1 MTDHAANS
9 PTVLLSIKDVCARVS
24 LARSTV
30 YRLAD
35 EGKFPRPVEITPG
48 RVAWVEAE
56 VADWIRAR
64 IAAGRKSAA

>member
-1 MTDHAANS
+1 MTDHAPNS

-35 EGKFPRPVEITPG
+35 EGKFPRPIEITPG
-48 RVAWVEAE
+48 RVAWIEAE
-56 VADWIRAR
+56 VADWVRAR
-64 IAAGRKSAA
+64 IKEARSSAA